1 MSLPDHKPKKSE
13 IVRAILDFVFGF
25 KNNRGEILDEWIYS
39 AEGLSL
45 SGPDFY
51 ASVQQRVEAQKIPSL
66 HVSRVEFAQ
75 GGLLSNQRQYL
86 RLMRER
92 LFIDTCAAPFGVHF
106 FFSCRTVYVPALVR
120 LWHILAVLLFFSI
133 VGNGLVHL
141 LGFNFAVIALLT
153 LPFAIAAVFRNAS
166 ASPFA
171 DLDTFLL
178 RIPVVATVYEN
189 WFRVET
195 YYRVDTRTLYRTILP
210 DLIRAAAEEAAAE
223 KGLKLIRQYQ
233 FPPLML
239 ELFVP
244 LPRRRE
250 EPN

>member
-1 MSLPDHKPKKSE
+1 MPLPDRKPKKSE

-45 SGPDFY
+45 SGQDFY
-51 ASVQQRVEAQKIPSL
+51 ASVEKRLEGQKIPGL
-66 HVSRVEFAQ
+66 DVSRVEFAQ

-92 LFIDTCAAPFGVHF
+92 LAIDTCAAPFGIHF

-120 LWHILAVLLFFSI
+120 LWHILVMFFFFSV
-133 VGNGLVHL
+133 VGGGLAIL
-141 LGFNFAVIALLT
+141 LGFDFAVIAVVT
-153 LPFAIAAVFRNAS
+153 LFFAIAAVFRNAS

-171 DLDTFLL
+171 DLDTLL
-178 RIPVVATVYEN
+178 LGIPVVATVYEN

-195 YYRVDTRTLYRTILP
+195 YYRADTRTLYRSILP
-210 DLIRAAAEEAAAE
+210 ALIHAAAAEVSAE
-223 KGLKLIRQYQ
+223 KGVKLVRQSSQ
-233 FPPLML
+233 APILT
-239 ELFVP
+239 ELYSP
-244 LPRRRE
+244 MP
-250 EPN
+250 

>member
-1 MSLPDHKPKKSE
+1 MRS
-13 IVRAILDFVFGF
+13 ILDFVFGF

-51 ASVQQRVEAQKIPSL
+51 ASVEKQLEGQKIPSME
-66 HVSRVEFAQ
+66 VSRVEFAQ
-75 GGLLSNQRQYL
+75 GGFLSNQRQYL

-92 LFIDTCAAPFGVHF
+92 LAIETCAAPFGVHF

-120 LWHILAVLLFFSI
+120 LWHIIAALLFFAV
-133 VGNGLVHL
+133 VGGGFVRL
-141 LGFNFAVIALLT
+141 LGFNFAIIAMAT

-166 ASPFA
+166 ASPFS

-178 RIPVVATVYEN
+178 KVPIVATIYEN

-195 YYRVDTRTLYRTILP
+195 YYRADTRALYRKLLP
-210 DLIRAAAEEAAAE
+210 DLIRAAAEEVSAE
-223 KGLKLIRQYQ
+223 KGVKLVRQS
-233 FPPLML
+233 PPVPVLF
-239 ELFVP
+239 ELHSP
-244 LPRRRE
+244 L
-250 EPN
+250 N

>member
-1 MSLPDHKPKKSE
+1 MPLPDRKPKKSE

-45 SGPDFY
+45 SGQDFY
-51 ASVQQRVEAQKIPSL
+51 ASVEKRLEGQKIPNL
-66 HVSRVEFAQ
+66 EVSRVEFAQ

-86 RLMRER
+86 RFMRER
-92 LFIDTCAAPFGVHF
+92 LAIDTCAAPFGSHF

-120 LWHILAVLLFFSI
+120 LWHILAMILCFTL
-133 VGNGLVHL
+133 VGGGLVSL
-141 LGFNFAVIALLT
+141 LGFNFAVIAMVT

-171 DLDTFLL
+171 DLDTLL
-178 RIPVVATVYEN
+178 LKIPVMATVYEN

-210 DLIRAAAEEAAAE
+210 DLIHTAAAEVSAE
-223 KGLKLIRQYQ
+223 KGVKLVRQS
-233 FPPLML
+233 PPAPILT
-239 ELFVP
+239 ELYSP
-244 LPRRRE
+244 MP
-250 EPN
+250 